1 MQRNSSLGALETIMT
16 WLYDVRLWFTQAAR
30 LGQLMARG
38 AYLLGERRRLF
49 VKLGEMV
56 YENQQGERDEG
67 QGAATSGAPD
77 GELWQKRV
85 QPLVHQ
91 LVHQIDRL
99 TKKLEIEEMLIRSVR
114 FGVKP
119 ERPHHRP
126 VADPPAGAGGEA
138 KSSASGGGRSEA
150 RSLASETEKE

>member
-1 MQRNSSLGALETIMT
+1 MNPMEPNSSMGSLEKMMT
-16 WLYDVRLWFTQAAR
+16 WAYEVRLWFTQAAR

-49 VKLGEMV
+49 IKLGEMA
-56 YENQQGERDEG
+56 YEKKIGTPLAGGNTTPDELP
-67 QGAATSGAPD
+67 AAID
-77 GELWQKRV
+77 R
-85 QPLVHQ
+85 

-119 ERPHHRP
+119 ERPHRH
-126 VADPPAGAGGEA
+126 PAEA
-138 KSSASGGGRSEA
+138 KENEA
-150 RSLASETEKE
+150 GSKDEEGTSP

>member
-1 MQRNSSLGALETIMT
+1 MQPRNSSLGALETIMT

-56 YENQQGERDEG
+56 YEKHLGDGSLVADE
-67 QGAATSGAPD
+67 S
-77 GELWQKRV
+77 WQKRV
-85 QPLVHQ
+85 QQ

-119 ERPHHRP
+119 ERPHHRHP
-126 VADPPAGAGGEA
+126 SEEA
-138 KSSASGGGRSEA
+138 
-150 RSLASETEKE
+150 TKE